1 MQSEKKKDNGMINDD
16 IVEDESKVAL
26 YRKLMNPQLMDV
38 LKDKILQQLVV
49 KKKYKDPFYT
59 ARKLADDL
67 GTNTRYISAVV
78 RVHFHCNY
86 TSLVNRYRVNDAQT
100 MLTDSRYADL
110 SIEEIGRIVGFAHR
124 QSFHAAFV
132 KFAGMPPKPYRMLAN
147 KQTRKR

>member
-1 MQSEKKKDNGMINDD
+1 MINNN
-16 IVEDESKVAL
+16 IVEDETKVAL
-26 YRKLMNPQLMDV
+26 YRKLVNPQLMDV

-49 KKKYKDPFYT
+49 KKKYKAPFYT

-67 GTNTRYISAVV
+67 GTNTRYVSAVV

-86 TSLVNRYRVNDAQT
+86 TSLVNRYRVNEAQA

-124 QSFHAAFV
+124 QSFHTAFV
-132 KFAGMPPKPYRMLAN
+132 KFAGMAPKPYRMLAN
-147 KQTRKR
+147 KQVKRK